1 MAADMTSQTK
11 IIIGLVIFIFVL
23 GSVGALFSL
32 GIIDLPHG
40 LQQEVTVD
48 DKKADKQMDTR
59 DALSLARERALE
71 WHSDAVLAYSATV
84 AGVTTAAGHSD
95 SWELI
100 FTSPALKDRG
110 FRILIG
116 NRAITTA
123 EEIPYTRKGGAVP
136 ENLIPSQE
144 AAVYVRSMKGFES
157 EKIISVELIYESKVD
172 TWYWGVKTSKGII
185 AIKATP

>member
-1 MAADMTSQTK
+1 MTSQTK
-11 IIIGLVIFIFVL
+11 IIISLVIFIFVL

-32 GIIDLPHG
+32 GIIELPRS

-48 DKKADKQMDTR
+48 DQKGDRRMDTR
-59 DALSLARERALE
+59 DAVSLARDRALE

-84 AGVTTAAGHSD
+84 AGATTAAGHSD

-100 FTSPALKDRG
+100 FTSPGLKDRG
-110 FRILIG
+110 FRILIDS
-116 NRAITTA
+116 RAITTA
-123 EEIPYTRKGGAVP
+123 EEIPYTRKGAAVP

-144 AAVYVRSMKGFES
+144 AADYVRSLKGYEN
-157 EKIISVELIYESKVD
+157 EKIISVELMYESKVD
-172 TWYWGVKTSKGII
+172 TWFWGVKTSKGII